1 MAIYKLGEIGTFK
14 GGISTLKKDKY
25 DKGIYFINYM
35 DIFNNVFI
43 DNTKI
48 KTMRLYD
55 ATEADINKYRV
66 NFGDILFTASSEKR
80 EEIGMTSVFLNNE
93 SNIFNGFSKVF
104 KFNDKS
110 HFNPKYLAYYFRTKF
125 VRDQIVSFATGY
137 TRYNISQ
144 KDLEKIILVLPSL
157 EEQEKIID
165 IIEPFENLFL
175 KYSNCVRIDSF
186 NNCKNDVKK
195 IIDIIEPIEKNIH
208 ILKNIILK
216 IEDFF
221 KLRNF
226 DKKIKIKDI
235 SREIKNGF
243 AYSPSTKNDN
253 GELKIYTIKNIS
265 NKNNY
270 DKTNVIKNNILNHGD
285 VITGLSG
292 TLGTG
297 EIISESGWVANQRT
311 LTMSS
316 DYGLNILIS
325 ILLNK
330 DNLNRIA
337 TGAVQKNL
345 TANNIIEL
353 NAMEVF
359 DGDKD
364 ISLFYLNINKQ
375 LNKMEEIRKNIISL
389 LIK

>member
-165 IIEPFENLFL
+165 IIEPIEKQIVYFENL
-175 KYSNCVRIDSF
+175 
-186 NNCKNDVKK
+186 
-195 IIDIIEPIEKNIH
+195 
-208 ILKNIILK
+208 ILKLESILRQYSKKLSSNEKMINIVNFDRGVVLK
-216 IEDFF
+216 SENF
-221 KLRNF
+221 KI
-226 DKKIKIKDI
+226 DKKITGFIDVRSLSEGIFTKYVDFLPNSFISDVLLSLDGTPGRVSYSIEGFNGYAYNLKSNKISKGQILVDLI
-235 SREIKNGF
+235 NEKNQKIIF
-243 AYSPSTKNDN
+243 DN
-253 GELKIYTIKNIS
+253 SQGTTIKHAS
-265 NKNNY
+265 KA
-270 DKTNVIKNNILNHGD
+270 K
-285 VITGLSG
+285 
-292 TLGTG
+292 
-297 EIISESGWVANQRT
+297 
-311 LTMSS
+311 
-316 DYGLNILIS
+316 
-325 ILLNK
+325 
-330 DNLNRIA
+330 
-337 TGAVQKNL
+337 
-345 TANNIIEL
+345 
-353 NAMEVF
+353 
-359 DGDKD
+359 
-364 ISLFYLNINKQ
+364 
-375 LNKMEEIRKNIISL
+375 NKMLHFNSKQEIVDPIFKILVGSKQVKTKLEMIKSQIILL